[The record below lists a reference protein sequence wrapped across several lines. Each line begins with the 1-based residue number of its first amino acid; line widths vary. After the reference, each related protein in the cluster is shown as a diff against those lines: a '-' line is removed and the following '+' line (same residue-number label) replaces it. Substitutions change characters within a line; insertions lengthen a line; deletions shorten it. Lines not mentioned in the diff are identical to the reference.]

1 MTDSRD
7 AYKILQVD
15 PSALPEVVEAAYRA
29 LARLRHPDRSK
40 LSGASAA
47 MTELNWAYST
57 LRDPE
62 RRIEYDESRTSPVS
76 VSPTVSPPASPTVRP
91 PVTSL
96 RERVEAARG
105 GEAGGSGPEGRIVLD
120 FGRYSGMSLHEV
132 ARIDP
137 EYLEWLKRRPLALR
151 YRRQIEELTARRQA
165 RYAESGKDPD

>member
-40 LSGASAA
+40 LSGASDA

-62 RRIEYDESRTSPVS
+62 RRIQYDENRTTAVT
-76 VSPTVSPPASPTVRP
+76 VSPTVTP
-91 PVTSL
+91 PVTPPVPRSSL
-96 RERVEAARG
+96 RERVEAARSGESG
-105 GEAGGSGPEGRIVLD
+105 GLSPEGRIILD
-120 FGRYSGMSLHEV
+120 FGRYSGMSLLEV
-132 ARIDP
+132 ARVDP
-137 EYLEWLKRRPLALR
+137 EYLEWLKRRPLAAR
-151 YRRQIEELTARRQA
+151 YRQQIEELTARRQS
-165 RYAESGKDPD
+165 RHTESSKDPD

>member
-40 LSGASAA
+40 LSGASDT

-62 RRIEYDESRTSPVS
+62 RRIQYDENRTTAVA
-76 VSPTVSPPASPTVRP
+76 VSPTVNPRVTP
-91 PVTSL
+91 PVTSF

-105 GEAGGSGPEGRIVLD
+105 GEPSGLNPEGRIVLD
-120 FGRYSGMSLHEV
+120 FGRYSGMSLLEV
-132 ARIDP
+132 ARVDP
-137 EYLEWLKRRPLALR
+137 EYLEWLKRRPLAAR
-151 YRRQIEELTARRQA
+151 YRQQIEELTARRHA
-165 RYAESGKDPD
+165 RYADSSKDPD